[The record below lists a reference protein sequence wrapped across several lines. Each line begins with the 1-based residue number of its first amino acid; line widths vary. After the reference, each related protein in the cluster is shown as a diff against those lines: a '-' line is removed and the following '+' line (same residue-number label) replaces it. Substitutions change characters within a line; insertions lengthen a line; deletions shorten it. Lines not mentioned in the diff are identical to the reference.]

1 MYLLFKVVHI
11 LGVVA
16 FLGNILTGLFWH
28 GHAWRTG
35 DPKLI
40 AHTMSG
46 IIRSDRVF
54 TMPSVLV
61 LIAAGVASAVIGR
74 IPMLSTGWIL
84 WTLILFVGAGAVFGT
99 RVAPLQRK
107 MLELARAGET
117 GAAFDRTQYSQLV
130 RQWTLWGWIGFSL
143 PLVGV
148 ALMVFKPVI

>member
-16 FLGNILTGLFWH
+16 FLGNILTGLYWH
-28 GHAWRTG
+28 GHAWRTR

-61 LIAAGVASAVIGR
+61 LSAAGIAAAVTGR

-84 WTLILFVGAGAVFGT
+84 WTIILFIGAGVVFGT

-107 MLELARAGET
+107 MLELARAGGRGT
-117 GAAFDRTQYSQLV
+117 AFDRTQYGKVV
-130 RQWTLWGWIGFSL
+130 RQWRLWGWISFGL